1 MYRRR
6 SSGLREYSNE
16 DAGYGNKLF
25 EPLTKKSEISADSIY
40 DALTVFSSRFRDNDA
55 KKNEETDRLMKTISD
70 YTGISDNFKLIAFSM
85 IFRNQM
91 QNGHGLDV

>member
-1 MYRRR
+1 MKMLDTGTNFLNPSQKKVKYPQIV
-6 SSGLREYSNE
+6 STTLLLFFLQNSGTRMQ
-16 DAGYGNKLF
+16 
-25 EPLTKKSEISADSIY
+25 
-40 DALTVFSSRFRDNDA
+40 

-85 IFRNQM
+85 IFINQM